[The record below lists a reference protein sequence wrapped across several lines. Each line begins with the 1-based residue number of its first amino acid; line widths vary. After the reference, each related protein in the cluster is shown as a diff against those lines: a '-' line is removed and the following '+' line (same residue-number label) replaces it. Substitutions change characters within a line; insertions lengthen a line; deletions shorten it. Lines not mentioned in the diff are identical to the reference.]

1 MSLAPVRVMT
11 VARRE
16 FITTIRRKAFL
27 ITLVGTPLYFALI
40 TALSSGTAISEGKK
54 TLKEFHELGV
64 VDSSGLFH
72 DATTE
77 IRSEIQN
84 ARSPMFSRG
93 PAATGL
99 PQTFRTHV
107 RFYDDQPRA
116 ERALRSGEISQELV
130 IPADYLASGAVRRY
144 STSSN
149 PFSGADG
156 RAVSRWLAAN
166 LIRGRVDS
174 LTATRVEKPS
184 EREQVYTLDKQ
195 GQFVVQDDNRDAA
208 NVFFPMFFTLIFGLC
223 LTVGGQYLLQGISE
237 EKESRILESLM
248 CTVSPEELMAG
259 KLIGLGSVGLMV
271 VAIWIG
277 MGLMVAG
284 PMLAAMHITV
294 PPALLALA
302 VAYFVVGYLF
312 YGSLMVGIGGITNN
326 MREAQQF
333 SVWFTFA
340 NFAPMIAIWPIL
352 SRPGGPLAIALSM
365 FPPTAATS
373 MLLRLAVPNSQ
384 VPPWQVAVS
393 LAVLATTAWVT
404 LQLSARIFRIG
415 MLLYGKTPNLPEILR
430 WVRQR

>member
-1 MSLAPVRVMT
+1 MSLDTSRVMT

-16 FITTIRRKAFL
+16 FFTTIRRKAFL
-27 ITLVGTPLYFALI
+27 ITLVGTPLYFALV
-40 TALSSGTAISEGKK
+40 TMLSSGTAISEGRK

-64 VDSSGLFH
+64 VDSSGLFR

-77 IRSEIQN
+77 IRSEIQST
-84 ARSPMFSRG
+84 RSPMFSRG
-93 PAATGL
+93 APETGL

-107 RFYDDQPRA
+107 RFYTDQPQA
-116 ERALRSGEISQELV
+116 ERALRADEISQVLV
-130 IPADYLASGAVRRY
+130 IPADYLVSGVVRRY
-144 STSSN
+144 SASSN

-156 RAVSRWLAAN
+156 RAVSRWLAAS

-184 EREQVYTLDKQ
+184 EHEKVYTLDKQ
-195 GQFVVQDDNRDAA
+195 GQFVQQDDNRDAA

-259 KLIGLGSVGLMV
+259 KLIGLGSVGLTV

-284 PMLAAMHITV
+284 PMLAAMHIAV
-294 PPALLALA
+294 PPPLLALA

-312 YGSLMVGIGGITNN
+312 YGSMMVGIGGITNN

-333 SVWFTFA
+333 SIWFTFA

-352 SRPGGPLAIALSM
+352 SRPSGPLAIGLSM
-365 FPPTAATS
+365 FPPTASTT

-393 LAVLATTAWVT
+393 LALLAGTAWIT
-404 LQLSARIFRIG
+404 LLFSARVFRIG

>member
-1 MSLAPVRVMT
+1 MSLDPVRVMT

-16 FITTIRRKAFL
+16 FLTTIRRKAFL
-27 ITLVGTPLYFALI
+27 ITLVGTPLYFALV
-40 TALSSGTAISEGKK
+40 TTLSSGTAISEGKK
-54 TLKEFHELGV
+54 ALKEFHELGV
-64 VDSSGLFH
+64 VDSSGLFR

-84 ARSPMFSRG
+84 NRSPMFSRG
-93 PAATGL
+93 APPEL
-99 PQTFRTHV
+99 PQTFRTRV
-107 RFYDDQPRA
+107 RFYPDQPQA
-116 ERALRSGEISQELV
+116 ERALRAGEISQALV
-130 IPADYLASGAVRRY
+130 IAPDYLTSGVVRRY
-144 STSSN
+144 STSSS
-149 PFSGADG
+149 PFAGADG

-184 EREQVYTLDKQ
+184 EHEKVYTLDKQ

-248 CTVSPEELMAG
+248 CIVSPEEMMAG

-271 VAIWIG
+271 VTIWIV
-277 MGLMVAG
+277 MGLLVAG
-284 PMLAAMHITV
+284 PMLAAMHISI

-302 VAYFVVGYLF
+302 IAYFIVGYLF

-365 FPPTAATS
+365 FPPTAATT
-373 MLLRLAVPNSQ
+373 MLMRLAVPNSQ

-393 LAVLATTAWVT
+393 LTILATTAWIM
-404 LQLSARIFRIG
+404 LQISARVFRIG

>member
-1 MSLAPVRVMT
+1 MSLDLVRVTT

-16 FITTIRRKAFL
+16 FLTTIRRKAFL
-27 ITLVGTPLYFALI
+27 ITLVGTPLYFALV
-40 TALSSGTAISEGKK
+40 TTLTSGTAISEGRK

-72 DATTE
+72 DATVE
-77 IRSEIQN
+77 IRSELQTG
-84 ARSPMFSRG
+84 RSPMFSRG
-93 PAATGL
+93 APPAGL

-107 RFYDDQPRA
+107 RFYPDQAQA
-116 ERALRSGEISQELV
+116 ERALRAGEISQAMV
-130 IPADYLASGAVRRY
+130 IPPDYLESGVVRRY
-144 STSSN
+144 STSSS
-149 PFSGADG
+149 PFAGADG

-184 EREQVYTLDKQ
+184 EHEKVYTLDKQ

-208 NVFFPMFFTLIFGLC
+208 NVFFPMFFSLIFGLC

-277 MGLMVAG
+277 MGLLVAG
-284 PMLAAMHITV
+284 PMLAAMHISV
-294 PPALLALA
+294 PPVLLALA
-302 VAYFVVGYLF
+302 IVYFVVGYLF

-340 NFAPMIAIWPIL
+340 NFAPMIAIWAIL
-352 SRPGGPLAIALSM
+352 SRPGGPVAIVLSM
-365 FPPTAATS
+365 FPPTAATT

-393 LAVLATTAWVT
+393 LALLATTAWLT
-404 LQLSARIFRIG
+404 LQFSARVFRIG

>member
-1 MSLAPVRVMT
+1 MT

-16 FITTIRRKAFL
+16 FLTTIRRKAFL
-27 ITLVGTPLYFALI
+27 ITLVGTPLYFAAV
-40 TALSSGTAISEGKK
+40 TALSSGTAISEGRK

-72 DATTE
+72 DATLE

-84 ARSPMFSRG
+84 TRSPMFSRG
-93 PAATGL
+93 PAPASL
-99 PQTFRTHV
+99 PQTFRTRV
-107 RFYDDQPRA
+107 RFYPDQPGA
-116 ERALRSGEISQELV
+116 ERALRSGEISQALV
-130 IPADYLASGAVRRY
+130 IPPDYLTSGVVRRY

-149 PFSGADG
+149 PFAGADG

-184 EREQVYTLDKQ
+184 EHEKVYTLDKQ

-259 KLIGLGSVGLMV
+259 KLVGLGSVGLMV

-284 PMLAAMHITV
+284 PMLAAMHISV
-294 PPALLALA
+294 PPALLTLA
-302 VAYFVVGYLF
+302 VVYFVVGYLF
-312 YGSLMVGIGGITNN
+312 YGSLMIGIGGITNN

-352 SRPGGPLAIALSM
+352 SRPGGPVAIAMSM

-373 MLLRLAVPNSQ
+373 MLMRLAVPNSQ
-384 VPPWQVAVS
+384 VPPWQVALS
-393 LAVLATTAWVT
+393 LAILAGTAWVM
-404 LQLSARIFRIG
+404 LQLSARVFRIG